1 MKSWSELDFFIK
13 WFYLEP
19 KPTSKEFINGNVFMP
34 VVFEVNNDLGVR
46 LQNVVQNF
54 CAWEYQW
61 IICIVIWNVQ
71 RIQLSPPNNMKEKY
85 YTTTY
90 IFSEK
95 IFNVG
100 QPQSSAIS
108 TTSVWIFTPW
118 QYFSSITF
126 YALLFAFMKTICN
139 NNNLLDTLI
148 LQYYS
153 NPPPKKPYLFKCVQP
168 ISSCCWIQKF
178 FIQGKIHEHQM
189 FNL

>member
-1 MKSWSELDFFIK
+1 
-13 WFYLEP
+13 
-19 KPTSKEFINGNVFMP
+19 MP
-34 VVFEVNNDLGVR
+34 IVFEVNNDLCVG

-54 CAWEYQW
+54 CAWQYQW

-126 YALLFAFMKTICN
+126 YALLFAYMKTICN

-148 LQYYS
+148 SFIRHLVYPYYEFNGS
-153 NPPPKKPYLFKCVQP
+153 HFCLYVV
-168 ISSCCWIQKF
+168 SIQT
-178 FIQGKIHEHQM
+178 IIINH
-189 FNL
+189 